1 MQLVIMEEEPERPSP
16 RPSTLN
22 QEEKRA
28 VSRNRGEELG
38 MLSRLLKGDLDW
50 IVMKALEKDRARRYE
65 TANGLAMDVQRHL
78 NNEPVVA
85 RPPSRVYRFQKLV
98 RRNKLAFAAAA
109 AVAASL
115 VFGIAVSS
123 WEAIRAEK
131 ARKQAEQARAGE
143 VKQRQAAEVAR
154 EQAQANEQKTKQ
166 AQAKEAEQRRLLRRH
181 AYVADMGNAYQAVK
195 DGNLGKATALVE
207 RYLRPAP

>member
-50 IVMKALEKDRARRYE
+50 IVMKALEKDRTRRYE
-65 TANGLAMDVQRHL
+65 TANGLAMDIQRHL

-85 RPPSRVYRFQKLV
+85 CPPSKLYWLQKTV
-98 RRNKLAFAAAA
+98 RRNKLTFVAGS
-109 AVAASL
+109 AVAVSL
-115 VFGIAVSS
+115 VIGLTLSTISLFR
-123 WEAIRAEK
+123 ERA
-131 ARKQAEQARAGE
+131 A
-143 VKQRQAAEVAR
+143 
-154 EQAQANEQKTKQ
+154 
-166 AQAKEAEQRRLLRRH
+166 
-181 AYVADMGNAYQAVK
+181 
-195 DGNLGKATALVE
+195 
-207 RYLRPAP
+207 